1 MSRHFST
8 APVAAAILI
17 ALGTASP
24 AFADDTASMT
34 SSDTESRPLTA
45 QNASRLSAAA
55 VKVLRNIA
63 DARGELHGDAPDL
76 VKAKSQ
82 LDQARQTLDEIQQML
97 PTAVIKDR
105 VWIAKKHLEYED
117 SEAVL
122 PDLIPIYA
130 SLDELV
136 DAMPTEKAKAHLD
149 RVQQALQNG
158 DKSAAT
164 EQLQAVDA
172 ALLYVEADLP
182 LNSTRHLIAQAEAD
196 IAKQDAKA
204 ADAALADA
212 EGNVVFVSMGIE
224 SPLTQAKSSL
234 WRAWKD
240 RELGR
245 MDYAKAELSRAV
257 SYLERAAQSTDQV
270 TREAAAGLVSEVR
283 ELHGMIDDG
292 DDTITRQLER
302 TWQETKA
309 LSERSVEYIST
320 GWQRMRAGRKDK
332 KELIEA
338 KLHLADARIDHLYS
352 HDNDAAKAELAETNG
367 YLNAALPL
375 VDDADKAE
383 VKDVIAQV
391 NALEQAVKKG
401 DDTADNAQAFQQTE
415 DALADL
421 IHQL

>member
-17 ALGTASP
+17 ALGTANP
-24 AFADDTASMT
+24 AFADDTMSTA
-34 SSDTESRPLTA
+34 SSDIESRPLTA
-45 QNASRLSAAA
+45 QNESRLSAAA

-63 DARGELHGDAPDL
+63 GARGELHGDSPDL

-82 LDQARQTLDEIQQML
+82 LDQAGQSLNDIQEML
-97 PTAVIKDR
+97 PTTVIKDR

-136 DAMPTEKAKAHLD
+136 DAMPTEQAKAHLD
-149 RVQQALQNG
+149 RVQQALQKG

-182 LNSTRHLIAQAEAD
+182 LNSTRHLIAQAKAD

-245 MDYAKAELSRAV
+245 MDYAKAELNRAV

-270 TREAAAGLVSEVR
+270 TRETAAGLVSEVR

-352 HDNDAAKAELAETNG
+352 RDNDAARAELAETNG

-391 NALEQAVKKG
+391 TAIDQAVNR
-401 DDTADNAQAFQQTE
+401 DDDAADSTQAFQQTE

-421 IHQL
+421 IHRL